1 MKKLIIDA
9 IIYGAVTVLVII
21 GSWFFWSAFVDLVR

>member
-1 MKKLIIDA
+1 MKKFITDA

-21 GSWFFWSAFVDLVR
+21 ASWCFWSAFVDLIR